1 MRFRSGLGLVES
13 KVASI
18 YPSRQSASIFFLH
31 VSDFETRNETRPES
45 LSR

>member
-18 YPSRQSASIFFLH
+18 YPPRHSAPFFFPH
-31 VSDFETRNETRPES
+31 VSDFETRDKTRPES
-45 LSR
+45 LS